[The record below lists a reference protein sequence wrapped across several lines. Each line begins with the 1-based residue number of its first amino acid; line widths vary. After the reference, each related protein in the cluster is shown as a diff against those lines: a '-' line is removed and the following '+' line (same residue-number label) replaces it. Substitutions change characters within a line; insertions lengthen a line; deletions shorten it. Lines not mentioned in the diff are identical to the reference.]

1 MAHTFTNRWVETVK
15 AGPVRIEHPDQLLV
29 GLHLVVQPSGH
40 KSWAVRYR
48 GADGKNRKLTLGSY
62 PLIPLAHARELGRE
76 ALIKAKRGIDPG
88 VEKQAAKAKAA
99 DTVDAI
105 CEEFLKRNK
114 GRLRTAEERQR
125 ILKRLVYP
133 KLGATPVMAVKRT
146 DIARLLD
153 HIEDTSGPRMAHTT
167 LGVIRAAFN
176 WHAAR
181 SDEFRS
187 PIVRGMGRI
196 NVKDRAR
203 ARMLNDAELAAVWKT
218 AEAGQG
224 PFPALVRFLLLTGA
238 RRQEAVAMPWNEVDG
253 AGDWLLPTAR
263 NKAKFDLVRPLS
275 KEARAI
281 LAEQPRISDF
291 VFTAGRRPLGG
302 ISKAKASFDTACGVS
317 DWCLHDLR
325 RTARSLMSRAGVN
338 ADIAER
344 CLGHVIPGIRGIY
357 DRHEYRDEK
366 AHAFEA
372 LAAQIAR
379 IVDPHLNVTTLRWR

>member
-1 MAHTFTNRWVETVK
+1 VAHTFTNRWVETVK